1 MIGDRRQRV
10 LIADDD
16 PSIRRML
23 AASLKKNGYQTAAA
37 CDGGEALEAMRA
49 GQADLVLLD
58 LMMPKVTGWEVL
70 TERAAAPELR
80 KIPVIVIT
88 AEQGAGLAKI
98 SKDGICALL
107 PKPFELE
114 TLQALV
120 KSCLDRP
127 PPPPDRKTPPPAPDR
142 VTDTDW

>member
-1 MIGDRRQRV
+1 VIDDRRPRV

-23 AASLKKNGYQTAAA
+23 ALSLRREGYRTADA
-37 CDGGEALEAMRA
+37 CDGSEALEAMRA

-88 AEQGAGLAKI
+88 AERGDRVANIPNDAL
-98 SKDGICALL
+98 CALL
-107 PKPFELE
+107 AKPFELE
-114 TLQALV
+114 TLRALV
-120 KSCLDRP
+120 KSSLDR
-127 PPPPDRKTPPPAPDR
+127 T
-142 VTDTDW
+142 

>member
-1 MIGDRRQRV
+1 MIDDRPRRV

-23 AASLKKNGYQTAAA
+23 AVSLRKDGYQTADA
-37 CDGGEALEAMRA
+37 CDGREALEAMRA

-88 AEQGAGLAKI
+88 AERGDDVAKI
-98 SKDGICALL
+98 PSDGTCALL
-107 PKPFELE
+107 LKPFELE
-114 TLQALV
+114 TLRALV
-120 KSCLDRP
+120 KSCL
-127 PPPPDRKTPPPAPDR
+127 RKAGSGEAR
-142 VTDTDW
+142 SA

>member
-1 MIGDRRQRV
+1 MIDGRRQRV

-16 PSIRRML
+16 LSIRRML
-23 AASLKKNGYQTAAA
+23 AASLKRAGYRTADA
-37 CDGGEALEAMRA
+37 CDGSEALEVMRA

-88 AEQGAGLAKI
+88 AERGDGVAKI
-98 SKDGICALL
+98 QNDGLCALL

-120 KSCLDRP
+120 KSCLDR
-127 PPPPDRKTPPPAPDR
+127 A
-142 VTDTDW
+142 

>member
-1 MIGDRRQRV
+1 MIEDRRPRV

-23 AASLKKNGYQTAAA
+23 AVSLRREGYRTADA
-37 CDGGEALEAMRA
+37 CDGREALDAMRA

-58 LMMPKVTGWEVL
+58 LMMPKVAGWEVL
-70 TERAAAPELR
+70 AERAAAAELR

-88 AEQGAGLAKI
+88 AERGDRLAKI
-98 SKDGICALL
+98 SNDEICALL

-114 TLQALV
+114 TLRALV
-120 KSCLDRP
+120 KSCLEVPVAAADSTAIAA
-127 PPPPDRKTPPPAPDR
+127 TPAA
-142 VTDTDW
+142 

>member
-1 MIGDRRQRV
+1 MSNDRRQRV

-23 AASLKKNGYQTAAA
+23 ALSLEREGYRTADA
-37 CDGGEALEAMRA
+37 CDGREALEAMRA
-49 GQADLVLLD
+49 GEADLELLD

-70 TERAAAPELR
+70 AQRAAAPELR

-88 AEQGAGLAKI
+88 AEPGDRDSVAKI
-98 SKDGICALL
+98 LDDGIYALL
-107 PKPFELE
+107 PKPFDLE

-120 KSCLDRP
+120 KSCLDRAHERHFV
-127 PPPPDRKTPPPAPDR
+127 DRLRASD
-142 VTDTDW
+142 

>member
-1 MIGDRRQRV
+1 MIHDGRQRV

-16 PSIRRML
+16 PGIRRML
-23 AASLKKNGYQTAAA
+23 AVSLGKQGYRTSEA
-37 CDGGEALEAMRA
+37 CDGREALDAMRA

-70 TERAAAPELR
+70 TERATAPELR

-88 AEQGAGLAKI
+88 AERGDGLAKI
-98 SKDGICALL
+98 SNDGICALL

-114 TLQALV
+114 TLRALV
-120 KSCLDRP
+120 KSCLVKAESGEARP
-127 PPPPDRKTPPPAPDR
+127 LESVR
-142 VTDTDW
+142 